1 MKGTIAVTLEL
12 QVVDGLLT
20 GTARSGD
27 DIRDF
32 AGWLGLLGALDAL
45 VPPVPA
51 SPPRCREDAAVN
63 ASGPRR
69 EP

>member
-12 QVVDGLLT
+12 QVVDGLPV

-27 DIRDF
+27 DVRHF
-32 AGWLGLLGALDAL
+32 AGWLGLLAVLDAL

-51 SPPRCREDAAVN
+51 PPPRCREDATVN